1 MTATAACSKPKRIL
15 VVEDDP
21 DIRRLIV
28 LQMRLCQYETVEA
41 ANGRLALQL
50 VENGQQFDM
59 VITDAAMPE
68 LDGFELTQALRSRP
82 GWSST
87 PILMLTA
94 LDDYPA
100 SSQAYQAGV
109 NGFLSKPLD
118 RSEFKATVQS
128 LLYHAAA

>member
-1 MTATAACSKPKRIL
+1 VTAIATCNKPKRIL

-21 DIRRLIV
+21 DIRRLIA
-28 LQMRLCQYETVEA
+28 LQMRLCQHEPIEA
-41 ANGRLALQL
+41 ANGRIALQL
-50 VENGQQFDM
+50 VENGQQFDL

-82 GWSST
+82 DWSDT

-94 LDDYPA
+94 LDDYTA
-100 SSQAYQAGV
+100 SGQAYQAGV

-118 RSEFKATVQS
+118 RSKFKAIVQS
-128 LLYHAAA
+128 LLYQVTA